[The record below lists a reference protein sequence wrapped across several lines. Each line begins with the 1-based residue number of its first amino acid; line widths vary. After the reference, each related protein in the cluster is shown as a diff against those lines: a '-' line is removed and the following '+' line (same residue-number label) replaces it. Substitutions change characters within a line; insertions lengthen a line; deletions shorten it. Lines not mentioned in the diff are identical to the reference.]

1 MANQYERGANGRGS
15 VQTNATRGTH
25 SKRAIFRR
33 TVFLMVVCGLLM
45 FIPLG
50 WKLWSIAIVH
60 HEEYQK
66 MASDQQTLDITVAA
80 YRGNIYDRNGNVLAM
95 SATVYDLI
103 LSPRDLIQG
112 ISKSDY
118 QTEDGELDETAYQA
132 AIQARRNLIAD
143 EVSSVLGLEREDIL
157 ARLEKTNSAYEVIK
171 KNIEGEQ
178 ADQLLAFSVEQK
190 LGYAMQMV
198 PSTKRYYPYSSLA
211 VHALGFVNANG
222 GAYGIEAMYNSLL
235 EGTVGRVVTTKM
247 ASGAEMYSSYSTYV
261 DAQNGYDITLTID
274 ATIQSYLEKAIE
286 EGIQDYDVQNGA
298 FAIAM
303 NPKTGAILGIASS
316 PDYDPNNYSEV
327 IDYGLLQQIE
337 EDVQTNYQQLKAAND
352 LLPAGSEE
360 KLTDEELMSKAKSQ
374 ALSSAQYTQWWSK
387 AINDTYEPGSTF
399 KAIVLA
405 SALEEGVVSESDT
418 FYCSGSTVVADWTIR
433 CAKRIGH
440 GSETLAE
447 AVQNSCN
454 PAFIEIGQR
463 LGIEKFYEYFQAF
476 GLTEASGVD
485 LPGEEAGSNW
495 GANMSIVDLAV
506 ASFGQRF
513 TVSPIRMLSSFA
525 ATING
530 GYLMQPYIVQS
541 VTDQNG
547 NVIQS
552 TEPTVVRQVISE
564 ETSRKVAA
572 ILETVV
578 NTSTG
583 SGRFA
588 YQAGYRI
595 GGKTGSSETGDDTR
609 TIVSFIGFAPAD
621 DPEVIVLLAFDKPQQ
636 SAPGSN
642 YSTTGVYISGGN
654 MSAKTAGPMLANI
667 LDYLG
672 VEKQLSAEESAAVD
686 VTTPQVTGQ
695 TVSDAASALSDK
707 NLKYRTVGSGDTV
720 TSQIPVAGASV
731 PGGSTVVLYLGD
743 AVPEESAAV
752 PNVIGLTYEAA
763 KNRLENAGFF
773 MRSYGVSVYYSN
785 STTAEKQSI
794 AAGETAAIGT
804 VIDVGFYDTIED
816 GPVKVD

>member
-1 MANQYERGANGRGS
+1 MANQYERGTNGRGS

-132 AIQARRNLIAD
+132 AIQARRSLIAD

-211 VHALGFVNANG
+211 AQALGFVNANG
-222 GAYGIEAMYNSLL
+222 GAYGIEAKYNDLL

-247 ASGAEMYSSYSTYV
+247 ASGAEMYNSYSSYV

-274 ATIQSYLEKAIE
+274 TTIQSYLEKAIE

-327 IDYGLLQQIE
+327 IDYGLLQQVE
-337 EDVQTNYQQLKAAND
+337 EDIQTNYQQLKAAND

-374 ALSSAQYTQWWSK
+374 ALSSAQYAQWWSK
-387 AINDTYEPGSTF
+387 AVNDTYEPGSTF

-418 FYCSGSTVVADWTIR
+418 FYCNGAAVVADWTIR
-433 CAKRIGH
+433 CAKRTGH
-440 GSETLAE
+440 GSENLAE

-476 GLTEASGVD
+476 GLTETSGVD
-485 LPGEEAGSNW
+485 LPGEVAGSNW
-495 GANMSIVDLAV
+495 GADMGIVDLAV

-513 TVSPIRMLSSFA
+513 TVSPVRMISSFA
-525 ATING
+525 AVING

-564 ETSRKVAA
+564 ETSRRATA

-578 NTSTG
+578 SAPKG

-621 DPEVIVLLAFDKPQQ
+621 DPEVIILLAFDKPQQ

-686 VTTPQVTGQ
+686 VTTPRVTGQ

-707 NLKYRTVGSGDTV
+707 NLKYRTVGSGDAV
-720 TSQIPVAGASV
+720 TAQIPVAGASV